1 MAKKINSQKVMLDHS
16 LIKVRLLGKYLD
28 KYLNVIAN
36 DGYTEKIT
44 ILDLFCGEGIYENGG
59 KGSPVIILENVK
71 KLHHINSGKI
81 SKMPRI
87 DIVLN
92 DIKQEKID
100 KVKSIIEMHDL
111 HVKGTGE
118 VRYRNRDYKDI
129 MPRVISFAK
138 TLKNEKAF
146 VFIDPYGYK
155 EIRATEIKSI
165 LETKKTEV
173 LLFLPTQFMYRF
185 DDNGTPESLIDLLDD
200 LVVYENWERNDSVIQ
215 FIDQF
220 KEGFKKHLG
229 QDYFVDT
236 FTIQKDKKTMFCLF
250 FFSSHIR
257 GFEKMLE
264 AKWDIDK
271 EEGRGWSYEQSGNL
285 FSAFKTNPL
294 EDGLLKYLVE
304 KPRNNIEI
312 YNFTLHQ
319 GFLPKHVNEV
329 LTQLQIDQ
337 KIDVNLPD
345 GIKARKGAFYIS
357 YDHYKSKEFKVLIT
371 LK

>member
-1 MAKKINSQKVMLDHS
+1 MAKKIDSQKVMLDHS
-16 LIKVRLLGKYLD
+16 LIKVKLLGRYLD
-28 KYLNVIAN
+28 KYLNIIAN

-71 KLHHINSGKI
+71 KLLHINSGKI
-81 SKMPRI
+81 AKMPQI
-87 DIVLN
+87 NIVLN
-92 DIKQEKID
+92 DIKQEKIE
-100 KVKSIIEMHDL
+100 KVKSIVAVKDL
-111 HVKGTGE
+111 HVRGSGDLKFT
-118 VRYRNRDYKDI
+118 NLDYKDL
-129 MPRVISFAK
+129 MPKLISFAK
-138 TLKNEKAF
+138 KLKNEKAF

-185 DDNGTPESLIDLLDD
+185 DDSGTPESLIDLLDD

-229 QDYFVDT
+229 PEYFVDT
-236 FTIQKDKKTMFCLF
+236 FTILKDKKTMFCLF

-264 AKWDIDK
+264 AKWDIDR
-271 EEGRGWSYEQSGNL
+271 EEGRGWTYEQSGNL

-294 EDGLLKYLVE
+294 EGGLLKYLVE

-312 YNFTLHQ
+312 YNFTLHK

-329 LTQLQIDQ
+329 LTQLQVDQ

-357 YDHYKSKEFKVLIT
+357 YDHYKSKESKVLIT